1 MKKKKQGKRKIVE
14 RKKTEFNVNFIIL
27 ILALVPL
34 FFAGIF
40 QGGYFPW
47 EVYATLLLSLPA
59 MALFLLKKVY
69 KKEQIRKSGADKGIF
84 VYLGIAFLSL
94 FFTVYFH
101 ATLTEFYKVLT
112 YISLFYIIYDS
123 INSKKDVEFLLN
135 AILLLGLILSAL
147 GILAFVGTRNH
158 LQGAF
163 FVFLKNSG
171 LIQGLRISSTLQ
183 YANTFAAFLILQF
196 FVAVG
201 FLLEKK
207 SLILK
212 VVYGTLSLLFLITL
226 LLTQSRGGIIAFIL
240 ALIIYFVLARGND
253 RKISALGLAGVILVF
268 ASLVLIKSNLFL
280 PVIKSFWNRVVTLL
294 AFFGGKKSNLSLA
307 NRENMLKDSLKIL
320 KEHPIFGTGNG
331 TYQYVYMK
339 YRSAYFFAKFPHSI
353 FFQVLDET
361 GIVGAAAFL
370 YMLYDLIRGAVNKIK
385 KHYSILDVALFS
397 GLIGMLIHAF
407 IDFDWSLMFMPL
419 LFFVGFAVLLQTEE
433 REYFTLVCPLRKQ
446 KVETKKYTH
455 SKKESNIGKLVGVY
469 GIITVMFF
477 AFLFPFVGARA
488 DFNAKRSMGRAP
500 WQKTVSMFNT
510 ATNVDPLCS
519 EYHYD
524 FAHFYFQTLIP
535 ASQNPSQFITKAEEQ
550 YKAAI
555 KHCPEFFLYHFELAR
570 LYLQTGNKKAID
582 EFTKAVQLNPI
593 DAGGHAALGFAYL
606 KLKKDTVMA
615 KVQFEEALKLDPKN
629 SDAYLGFGQ
638 LYEQM
643 GDVEKAIQNYQL
655 AVKYNRRSAYAYYR
669 LGVLYEKQGRLPE
682 AVRNLFY
689 AVRYNPSLREAK
701 SELYKFVPRIAIL
714 KPAANEQ
721 IKTGEEF
728 VIQWKVL
735 NDRTAKYCNI
745 YLVPEKGKQTLIKAG
760 IPFKVRSYKWHIP
773 DNLQSGRYRIRIYV
787 VSPQFMHGRYGNW
800 LEFITSDY
808 FYIRSNGE

>member
-84 VYLGIAFLSL
+84 VYLGVAFLSL

-101 ATLTEFYKVLT
+101 ATLTEFYKVLI

-123 INSKKDVEFLLN
+123 INGKRDVEFILN

-147 GILAFVGTRNH
+147 GILAFVGMRNH

-163 FVFLKNSG
+163 FVFLKNNG

-196 FVAVG
+196 FIAVG
-201 FLLEKK
+201 FWLEKN
-207 SLILK
+207 SLTAKL
-212 VVYGTLSLLFLITL
+212 VYGSLSLFFLVTL
-226 LLTQSRGGIIAFIL
+226 LLTQSRGGIIAFVIT
-240 ALIIYFVLARGND
+240 LIIYFIFAKGSD
-253 RKISALGLAGVILVF
+253 RKLSALGLAGVVLAF
-268 ASLVLIKSNLFL
+268 AFLVLIKSDLFL
-280 PVIKSFWNRVVTLL
+280 PVIKSFWKRVVTLL
-294 AFFGGKKSNLSLA
+294 AFFGGKSNVSLGD
-307 NRENMLKDSLKIL
+307 RENMLKDSLKIL

-339 YRSAYFFAKFPHSI
+339 YRSVYFFSKFPHSI

-361 GIVGAAAFL
+361 GVVGAAAFL
-370 YMLYDLIRGAVNKIK
+370 YMLYELIRRAVNKIK

-397 GLIGMLIHAF
+397 GLMGMLIHAF
-407 IDFDWSLMFMPL
+407 VDFDWSLMFMPL

-446 KVETKKYTH
+446 KIETKKYTH
-455 SKKESNIGKLVGVY
+455 RKKESNIGKLVGVY
-469 GIITVMFF
+469 GIITAMFF
-477 AFLFPFVGARA
+477 AFLFPFIGARA
-488 DFNAKRSMGRAP
+488 DFNAKRSMGRVP
-500 WQKTVSMFNT
+500 WQKTVSMFNI
-510 ATNVDPLCS
+510 ATSTDPLCS

-524 FAHFYFQTLIP
+524 LAHFYFQTLIP

-570 LYLQTGNKKAID
+570 LYLQTGNKEAID
-582 EFTKAVQLNPI
+582 EFTRAVQLNPI
-593 DAGGHAALGFAYL
+593 DAGAHAALGFAYL

-643 GDVEKAIQNYQL
+643 GDIDKAIKNYRL
-655 AVKYNRRSAYAYYR
+655 AVKYNRKSAYAYYR
-669 LGVLYEKQGRLPE
+669 LGVLYEKQGKLPE

-701 SELYKFVPRIAIL
+701 DEFEKYAPIITILSPMPNQSVKAGGNLEIKWTASNIKNVEYYNIFLIPKRGKWVTVKTGLPKSVNSYLYK
-714 KPAANEQ
+714 
-721 IKTGEEF
+721 
-728 VIQWKVL
+728 
-735 NDRTAKYCNI
+735 
-745 YLVPEKGKQTLIKAG
+745 
-760 IPFKVRSYKWHIP
+760 IPNNLASGQYK
-773 DNLQSGRYRIRIYV
+773 LRIYAV
-787 VSPQFMHGRYGNW
+787 APKFMQRKLGSWLSYGESGYLN
-800 LEFITSDY
+800 ISK
-808 FYIRSNGE
+808 

>member
-1 MKKKKQGKRKIVE
+1 MKKKKQGKRKIVGRE
-14 RKKTEFNVNFIIL
+14 KTEFNVNFIIL

-59 MALFLLKKVY
+59 IALFLLKKVY

-196 FVAVG
+196 FIAVG

-207 SLILK
+207 NVILK
-212 VVYGTLSLLFLITL
+212 VIYGTLSLLFFVTL

-240 ALIIYFVLARGND
+240 ALVIYFIFARGND
-253 RKISALGLAGVILVF
+253 RKMSALGLVGIIAVF
-268 ASLVLIKSNLFL
+268 AIAVVVKKDVFL
-280 PVIKSFWNRVVTLL
+280 PVFKELWVRVSALL
-294 AFFGGKKSNLSLA
+294 AFLHGKYNASLT
-307 NRENMLKDSLKIL
+307 NRENMFKDSLKIL

-353 FFQVLDET
+353 FFQVLDEM

-397 GLIGMLIHAF
+397 GLMGMLIHAF
-407 IDFDWSLMFMPL
+407 VDFDWSLMFMPL

-433 REYFTLVCPLRKQ
+433 REYFTLVCPLRKR

-488 DFNAKRSMGRAP
+488 DFDAKRSMGRVP

-510 ATNVDPLCS
+510 ATNVAPLCS

-524 FAHFYFQTLIP
+524 LAHFYFQTLIP
-535 ASQNPSQFITKAEEQ
+535 ASQNPSQLITKAEEQ

-570 LYLQTGNKKAID
+570 LYLQTGNKEAID

-643 GDVEKAIQNYQL
+643 GNVEKAIQNYQL
-655 AVKYNRRSAYAYYR
+655 AIKYNRRSAYAYYR
-669 LGVLYEKQGRLPE
+669 LGVLYEKQGKLPE
-682 AVRNLFY
+682 AVHNLFY

-701 SELYKFVPRIAIL
+701 SEFEKYAPIITILSPVPNQSVKVGENLEIKWVASNPKNAEYYNIFLVPRRGKWITVKSGVA
-714 KPAANEQ
+714 KNANSYTYKVPANLAPGQ
-721 IKTGEEF
+721 
-728 VIQWKVL
+728 
-735 NDRTAKYCNI
+735 
-745 YLVPEKGKQTLIKAG
+745 
-760 IPFKVRSYKWHIP
+760 YK
-773 DNLQSGRYRIRIYV
+773 LRIYAV
-787 VSPQFMHGRYGNW
+787 APKFMQGKFGRW
-800 LEFITSDY
+800 LSYSETGY
-808 FYIRSNGE
+808 FNISK